1 MDWDKLRIFHMVAKA
16 GSFTHAGE
24 TLNLSQSAVSR
35 HISSF
40 EEDLGIT
47 LFHRH
52 ARGLILTEQGEMLF
66 NTTSEIFAKMVMI
79 EGQLSDA
86 RDDQGGPL
94 SLTMPEFMATSWLA
108 PHLPEFTSAHPD
120 ISISL
125 LLDDRIFNLGMR
137 EADAAIRLHQPEQSD
152 LIQRQ
157 IGTIHFSICAHSS
170 YLKKHGTPKK
180 LDDLKKHTIIAY
192 PDQSLVPYKNP
203 NWLIEKAGIPLA
215 DNSRVIQINSVSTI
229 YGTIKSGAGIG
240 VIPKFMAES
249 CADLVEI
256 LPDVPRKSVG
266 IYFVYPEERRHS
278 RRISTFRDF
287 IIERIA
293 HSTLSISI

>member
-40 EEDLGIT
+40 EEDLGIS

-66 NTTSEIFAKMVMI
+66 NATSEIFAKMVMI
-79 EGQLSDA
+79 EGKLSDA
-86 RDDQGGPL
+86 RDEAGGPL
-94 SLTMPEFMATSWLA
+94 ALTMAEFMATSWMAPLLA
-108 PHLPEFTSAHPD
+108 DFYREHPE
-120 ISISL
+120 INLSL
-125 LLDDRIFNLGMR
+125 LLDDRIFNLSMR
-137 EADAAIRLHQPEQSD
+137 EADAAIRLHKPEQSD
-152 LIQRQ
+152 LIQRS
-157 IGTIHFSICAHSS
+157 IGKMHFSICASKS
-170 YLKKHGTPKK
+170 YLKKYGTPKS
-180 LDDLKKHTIIAY
+180 LADLKNHILIAY

-203 NWLIEKAGIPLA
+203 NWLLDKAGISLTGNPNL
-215 DNSRVIQINSVSTI
+215 ILINSVSTI
-229 YGTIKSGAGIG
+229 FGAIKNGAGIG
-240 VIPKFMAES
+240 VIPTFMANS

-256 LPDVPRKSVG
+256 LPEIKKESVE

-278 RRISTFRDF
+278 KRIATFRDF
-287 IIERIA
+287 LIDHIEK
-293 HSTLSISI
+293 SNL

>member
-1 MDWDKLRIFHMVAKA
+1 MDWDKLRIFHLVAKA

-40 EEDLGIT
+40 EEDLGIS

-66 NTTSEIFAKMVMI
+66 NATSEIFAKMVMI
-79 EGQLSDA
+79 EGKLSDA
-86 RDDQGGPL
+86 RDESGGPL
-94 SLTMPEFMATSWLA
+94 ALTMAEFMATSWLA
-108 PHLPEFTSAHPD
+108 PFLADFYKAHPE
-120 ISISL
+120 IHLSL

-137 EADAAIRLHQPEQSD
+137 EADAAIRLHKPEQSD
-152 LIQRQ
+152 LIQRSL
-157 IGTIHFSICAHSS
+157 GKMHFSICASKS
-170 YLKKHGTPKK
+170 YLKKCGTPKS
-180 LDDLKKHTIIAY
+180 LADLKNHILIAY

-203 NWLIEKAGIPLA
+203 NWLLDKAGIITANNPKL
-215 DNSRVIQINSVSTI
+215 ILINSVSTI
-229 YGTIKSGAGIG
+229 FGAVKNGAGIA
-240 VIPKFMAES
+240 VIPTFMANS

-256 LPDVPRKSVG
+256 LPDTKRESVE

-278 RRISTFRDF
+278 KRIATFRDF
-287 IIERIA
+287 LIDRIEK
-293 HSTLSISI
+293 SDL

>member
-52 ARGLILTEQGEMLF
+52 ARGLILTEQGEILF

-86 RDDQGGPL
+86 RDDRGGPL

-108 PHLPEFTSAHPD
+108 PLLPEFTANHSD
-120 ISISL
+120 ISLSL

-157 IGTIHFSICAHSS
+157 IGTIQFAICANSA
-170 YLKKHGTPKK
+170 YLKKRGTPKTI
-180 LDDLKKHTIIAY
+180 DDLKKHTMIAY
-192 PDQSLVPYKNP
+192 PDQSLVPYKKP
-203 NWLIEKAGIPLA
+203 NWLIEKSGISITN
-215 DNSRVIQINSVSTI
+215 NSNVILINSVSTI
-229 YGTIKSGAGIG
+229 FGAIKSGAGIG

-249 CADLVEI
+249 CKDIVEI
-256 LPDVPRKSVG
+256 LPDVPRESVG

-278 RRISTFRDF
+278 RRIATFRDF
-287 IIERIA
+287 IVERIA
-293 HSTLSISI
+293 RSGLNPSN